1 MVDYKA
7 RQELNA
13 LSKEVF
19 GSSSKW
25 QKLVSKGYLDPITEE
40 VEEYVPGE
48 TDKDGVVGEGFTRK
62 VQVPVRL
69 SNGVGLQYTHKYH
82 TTESIK
88 AHMLE
93 RKVQLAQLK
102 ELVEKMKAEEKAKKD
117 QAQLANQVQSE
128 ASGSAL

>member
-1 MVDYKA
+1 MVDYKT

-25 QKLVSKGYLDPITEE
+25 QKLVTKGYSELITEE

-48 TDKDGVVGEGFTRK
+48 TDKDGVVGEGSTRK
-62 VQVPVRL
+62 VQIPVKL
-69 SNGVGLQYTHKYH
+69 PNGAHQSVWKYH
-82 TTESIK
+82 TPESVK
-88 AHMLE
+88 THMVE
-93 RKVQLAQLK
+93 RKRQLEELRA
-102 ELVEKMKAEEKAKKD
+102 LVEKMKAEEKAKKD
-117 QAQLANQVQSE
+117 QEELTKQVQAE